1 MSIPESNEITD
12 ADILFLEEN
21 LVKANE
27 NTLSILPYYHAEKLL
42 RIAKK
47 LKKLQERK
55 FTE

>member
-12 ADILFLEEN
+12 ADILLLEEN